1 MNLWR
6 GVAVKLVYDPAT
18 GEKIGFGINYLKGKW
33 LKIGLLRYPENRKL
47 WWKKCGGLDHAKY
60 ILIQDVIGFFQSA
73 FLTAME
79 GKEEQDLIDW
89 GKPLRSDFSNQRN
102 RF

>member
-47 WWKKCGGLDHAKY
+47 WWKKRGGLDHAKY
-60 ILIQDVIGFFQSA
+60 ILYSRRYRIFSVRFFDRNGRH
-73 FLTAME
+73 E
-79 GKEEQDLIDW
+79 KRHHDEQGRARLDRL
-89 GKPLRSDFSNQRN
+89 GQTFTQ
-102 RF
+102 